1 MNFVSP
7 HEKYFILGPTFRN
20 YFTSLY
26 LVDMKERLYI
36 IDVSRFLFTLLYCI
50 KLQKILVY
58 HSYKR

>member
-26 LVDMKERLYI
+26 LVDIWKKGCI
-36 IDVSRFLFTLLYCI
+36 LLM
-50 KLQKILVY
+50 
-58 HSYKR
+58 